1 MPTYEYV
8 CKTCGKVFEYF
19 QPITAQPLKR
29 CPVEICEMPAKG
41 QGEVE
46 RKISGGVGLIFKG
59 DGFYITDYVRK
70 SQDGKGKTQEKSED
84 EKHGSNIRTEGAQQ
98 ATSSE
103 KSE

>member
-29 CPVEICEMPAKG
+29 CPAEICEMPTKG
-41 QGEVE
+41 EGEVE

-70 SQDGKGKTQEKSED
+70 SQDGKGTAQEKTQNEGQ
-84 EKHGSNIRTEGAQQ
+84 GSSTADNKASTAS
-98 ATSSE
+98 A
-103 KSE
+103 KD